1 MKKQRC
7 KDSKTSARKGQKESG
22 SQLVLLV
29 LHGGTCQTALGF
41 IPTAAFFSEL
51 KSSRNQMACMI
62 HQLPY
67 LMELDTKKVQSND
80 HAGSVIYFLF
90 CILQEY
96 LNRIL
101 FKAMPASI
109 FKLRPC

>member
-22 SQLVLLV
+22 SQLALLV

-51 KSSRNQMACMI
+51 KSSRNQTDGVHDTSTALSDGTG
-62 HQLPY
+62 HQR
-67 LMELDTKKVQSND
+67 
-80 HAGSVIYFLF
+80 GSK
-90 CILQEY
+90 Q
-96 LNRIL
+96 
-101 FKAMPASI
+101 
-109 FKLRPC
+109 

>member
-51 KSSRNQMACMI
+51 KSSGNQTDGV
-62 HQLPY
+62 Q
-67 LMELDTKKVQSND
+67 DTSTAISDGTGRQK
-80 HAGSVIYFLF
+80 GSK
-90 CILQEY
+90 Q
-96 LNRIL
+96 
-101 FKAMPASI
+101 
-109 FKLRPC
+109 